1 MSVTESFLSRL
12 SQKIK
17 AFYLDQ
23 QGVYGVMTA
32 LLLLPLIILVA
43 FTVETTGILLDKTRL
58 SQATDQAA
66 LLLTAENNEFRAKKD
81 HSDLMRQ
88 NLTAQEK
95 ALPADKQFS
104 TRVTKRNQ
112 ELVQDTVKL
121 YLRSYGE
128 GANAPITITKD
139 FTAFCEPLSQSG
151 KGEDGVT
158 CTVQGDVR
166 RRNGFGVIDEWVK
179 SPDGRLPVNS
189 GASYAVKKNSG
200 VPMEVMLVADF
211 SGSMDQDLNNNNAPL
226 PAGVQSK
233 IEVLR
238 EVVDEVTQVLLD
250 NKNGANRV
258 GFTLFSAAA
267 RQLNDKRCQMPI
279 LSTKEKS
286 QEVITQDVYFNNY
299 YAKEK
304 NDFLKDASK
313 RYGVKEGYF
322 FDCKDEPKTFVD
334 PRAEKDAGT
343 RPIFDYTCKIKDTR
357 ENVIKIL
364 GTEMYGNN
372 LQVPSTR
379 IYPLTDLFRKYTDA
393 EKTINQID
401 SLDGTFKSYPLTFD
415 IPNSR
420 LEYICPKKEK
430 EKASL
435 TTQAWF
441 EGKNG
446 QKDLVKEFNAMNPKN
461 QTSASSGMIIATNA
475 ILAEDKAYRDKLD
488 KLGKNPKRVMVV
500 VSDGID
506 NFPYF
511 GSFAAFQNN
520 GMCEKIK
527 KKIDSLQNPKYE
539 KQDTRIGFIAISY
552 DPKKATAGSTTNDN
566 MQNYDAWKKCVDD
579 YYYVVK
585 NKQQLLDA
593 FNEIL
598 GLQEELGTSS
608 SQKIKRK

>member
-66 LLLTAENNEFRAKKD
+66 LLLTAENNGFRAKKD

-95 ALPADKQFS
+95 ALSADKQFS
-104 TRVTKRNQ
+104 TRVAKRNQ

-166 RRNGFGVIDEWVK
+166 RKNGFGIIDEWVK

-189 GASYAVKKNSG
+189 GASYAVKQSGG

-211 SGSMDQDLNNNNAPL
+211 SGSMNQDLNNNNAPL
-226 PAGVQSK
+226 PSGVQSK
-233 IEVLR
+233 IQVLR
-238 EVVDEVTQVLLD
+238 EVVDEVTQILLPQGTVD
-250 NKNGANRV
+250 GHNRV
-258 GFTLFSAAA
+258 GFVTFNTAV
-267 RQLNDKRCQMPI
+267 RQWNDKKNCALPIFPIAGKDTESIKYNIQLGNGFNETADELTKRVAKKHGKKVDYFSNCQLPGKGSGKPTDKNYTTLECEATDSREEAIKMAI
-279 LSTKEKS
+279 VEEDDITSTKL
-286 QEVITQDVYFNNY
+286 I
-299 YAKEK
+299 KEYMNIK
-304 NDFLKDASK
+304 
-313 RYGVKEGYF
+313 
-322 FDCKDEPKTFVD
+322 KTV
-334 PRAEKDAGT
+334 E
-343 RPIFDYTCKIKDTR
+343 
-357 ENVIKIL
+357 
-364 GTEMYGNN
+364 
-372 LQVPSTR
+372 
-379 IYPLTDLFRKYTDA
+379 
-393 EKTINQID
+393 QID
-401 SLDGTFKSYPLTFD
+401 HFDGSPQKYSITLDVPVGQIDET
-415 IPNSR
+415 
-420 LEYICPKKEK
+420 CPDNHGQPT
-430 EKASL
+430 S
-435 TTQAWF
+435 QAWF
-441 EGKNG
+441 SNGKE
-446 QKDLVKEFNAMNPKN
+446 QKDLVKTFSSIEPNH
-461 QTSASSGMIIATNA
+461 QTNASSGMITATNIMSA
-475 ILAEDKAYRDKLD
+475 KDTAYQAKLD
-488 KLGKNPKRVMVV
+488 KIGKNARRVMVV

-506 NFPYF
+506 NFPYW
-511 GSFAAFQNN
+511 GSFVEFQNN
-520 GMCEKIK
+520 GMCQKIK
-527 KKIDSLQNPKYE
+527 DKLNSLQNPKYNKE
-539 KQDTRIGFIAISY
+539 DTRIGFIAISY
-552 DPKKATAGSTTNDN
+552 DPRKGTANSTTNNN
-566 MQNYDAWKKCVDD
+566 MPNYNAWKKCVDD
-579 YYYVVK
+579 YYYVVR

-593 FNEIL
+593 FGEIL
-598 GLQEELGTSS
+598 GIQEELGTSS

>member
-104 TRVTKRNQ
+104 TRVAKRNQ

-139 FTAFCEPLSQSG
+139 FTAFCEPISKSG
-151 KGEDGVT
+151 KAEEGVT

-166 RRNGFGVIDEWVK
+166 RKNGFGIIDEWVK

-189 GASYAVKKNSG
+189 GASYAVKTSGG

-211 SGSMDQDLNNNNAPL
+211 SGSMNQDLNNGSGKPT
-226 PAGVQSK
+226 K
-233 IEVLR
+233 IEVLKQ
-238 EVVDEVTQVLLD
+238 VVNEVTSNILTQDSV
-250 NKNGANRV
+250 NRV
-258 GFTLFSAAA
+258 GFSLFTAGA
-267 RQLNDKRCQMPI
+267 RQWKDKHCQIPI
-279 LSTKEKS
+279 LPKTGEAEKKVS
-286 QEVITQDVYFNNY
+286 YEVRIYNYYNNSPRDEFIKAITQ
-299 YAKEK
+299 K
-304 NDFLKDASK
+304 
-313 RYGVKEGYF
+313 YGRSDGYF
-322 FDCKDEPKTFVD
+322 HDCEDYYQETED
-334 PRAEKDAGT
+334 PVTHTKKKELRGYKCKAE
-343 RPIFDYTCKIKDTR
+343 DTR
-357 ENVIKIL
+357 EEAIKIL
-364 GTEMYGNN
+364 ISEWNDNEARDMIKRDY
-372 LQVPSTR
+372 
-379 IYPLTDLFRKYTDA
+379 IDLVKSV
-393 EKTINQID
+393 NQID
-401 SLDGTFKSYPLTFD
+401 QFDGKIKKYGLVVD
-415 IPNSR
+415 INQGTTPT
-420 LEYICPKKEK
+420 YICAGKGGET
-430 EKASL
+430 SSI

-441 EGKNG
+441 EGESG
-446 QKDLVKEFNAMNPKN
+446 QKALMNEFNPMLPNN
-461 QTSASSGMIIATNA
+461 QTNSSSGMLMATNA
-475 ILAEDKAYRDKLD
+475 MVAPDPAYRAKLD
-488 KLGKNPKRVMVV
+488 KLGKNSRKIMVIL
-500 VSDGID
+500 SDGYD
-506 NFPYF
+506 NFPYH
-511 GSFAAFQNN
+511 GAFIDFEKN
-520 GMCEKIK
+520 GMCTKIK
-527 KKIDSLQNPKYE
+527 DRLNRLQSTKYE
-539 KQDTRIGFIAISY
+539 KEDTRLAFVAISY
-552 DPKKATAGSTTNDN
+552 DPAAYGKETA
-566 MQNYDAWKKCVDD
+566 DAWKRCVDD

-598 GLQEELGTSS
+598 GLQEELGTTS

>member
-104 TRVTKRNQ
+104 TRVAKRNQ

-128 GANAPITITKD
+128 GASAPITITKD

-166 RRNGFGVIDEWVK
+166 RRNGFGIIDEWVK

-189 GASYAVKKNSG
+189 GASYAVKQNGG

-211 SGSMDQDLNNNNAPL
+211 SGSMDQDLNNNNQPL
-226 PAGVQSK
+226 PPGVQSK

-279 LSTKEKS
+279 LSTKEKA
-286 QEVITQDVYFNNY
+286 QEIITHDVYFLNY
-299 YAKEK
+299 YAQEK
-304 NDFLKDASK
+304 DDFLKAMSK
-313 RYGVKEGYF
+313 KYGVKDGYF
-322 FDCKDEPKTFVD
+322 FDCKNEPKTILD
-334 PRAEKDAGT
+334 PTVEKNIGSK
-343 RPIFDYTCKIKDTR
+343 PVFNYTCKIKDTR
-357 ENVIKIL
+357 ENVIKIV
-364 GTEMYGNN
+364 GTEMYENN
-372 LQVPSTR
+372 QQVPHTR
-379 IYPLTDLFRKYTDA
+379 IYPLTSLFRQYTDA
-393 EKTINQID
+393 EKTVNQID
-401 SLDGTFKSYPLTFD
+401 SFDGKPKTYPLTFD
-415 IPNSR
+415 LQNNR
-420 LEYICPKKEK
+420 LEYICPKKKK
-430 EKASL
+430 ETSSM

-446 QKDLVKEFNAMNPKN
+446 QKDLVKEFSAVEPTG
-461 QTSASSGMIIATNA
+461 QTSASAGMIMATNT

-511 GSFAAFQNN
+511 GAFWAFQNN

-552 DPKKATAGSTTNDN
+552 DPKKASAGSTTNDN

-598 GLQEELGTSS
+598 GLQEELGTTS

>member
-95 ALPADKQFS
+95 ALSADKQFS
-104 TRVTKRNQ
+104 TRVAKRNQ

-166 RRNGFGVIDEWVK
+166 RKNGFGIIDEWVK

-189 GASYAVKKNSG
+189 GASYAVKQSGG

-211 SGSMDQDLNNNNAPL
+211 SGSMNQDLNNNNAPL
-226 PAGVQSK
+226 PSGVQSK
-233 IEVLR
+233 IQVLR
-238 EVVDEVTQVLLD
+238 EVVDEVTQILLPQGTVD
-250 NKNGANRV
+250 GHNRV
-258 GFTLFSAAA
+258 GFVTFNTAV
-267 RQLNDKRCQMPI
+267 RQWNDK
-279 LSTKEKS
+279 
-286 QEVITQDVYFNNY
+286 
-299 YAKEK
+299 K
-304 NDFLKDASK
+304 NCAL
-313 RYGVKEGYF
+313 
-322 FDCKDEPKTFVD
+322 
-334 PRAEKDAGT
+334 
-343 RPIFDYTCKIKDTR
+343 PIFPIAGKDTESIKYNIQLGNGFNETADELIKRVAKKHGKKVDYFSNCQLPGKGSGKPTDKNYTTLECEATDSR
-357 ENVIKIL
+357 EEAIKMAIV
-364 GTEMYGNN
+364 EEDDIN
-372 LQVPSTR
+372 S
-379 IYPLTDLFRKYTDA
+379 
-393 EKTINQID
+393 EKLIKEYINIKKTVEQID
-401 SLDGTFKSYPLTFD
+401 HFDGSPQKYSIILDVPVHKINET
-415 IPNSR
+415 
-420 LEYICPKKEK
+420 CPENHGQPT
-430 EKASL
+430 S
-435 TTQAWF
+435 QAWF
-441 EGKNG
+441 SNGKE
-446 QKDLVKEFNAMNPKN
+446 QKDLVKTFSSIEPNH
-461 QTSASSGMIIATNA
+461 QTNASSGMITATNIMSA
-475 ILAEDKAYRDKLD
+475 KDTAYQAKLD
-488 KLGKNPKRVMVV
+488 KIGKNARRVMVV

-506 NFPYF
+506 NFPYW
-511 GSFAAFQNN
+511 GSFVEFQNN
-520 GMCEKIK
+520 GMCQKIK
-527 KKIDSLQNPKYE
+527 DKLNSLQNPKYNKE
-539 KQDTRIGFIAISY
+539 DTRIGFIAISY
-552 DPKKATAGSTTNDN
+552 DPRKGTANATTNNN
-566 MQNYDAWKKCVDD
+566 MRNYNAWKKCVDD

-585 NKQQLLDA
+585 SKQQLLDA
-593 FNEIL
+593 FSEIL

>member
-32 LLLLPLIILVA
+32 LLLLPLIMLVA

-66 LLLTAENNEFRAKKD
+66 LLLTAENDEFRAKKD

-104 TRVTKRNQ
+104 TRVAKRNQ

-139 FTAFCEPLSQSG
+139 FTAFCEPISKSG
-151 KGEDGVT
+151 KAEEGVT

-166 RRNGFGVIDEWVK
+166 RKNGFGIIDEWVK

-211 SGSMDQDLNNNNAPL
+211 SGSMDQDLNNNNQPL
-226 PAGVQSK
+226 PPGVQSK

-279 LSTKEKS
+279 LSTKEKA
-286 QEVITQDVYFNNY
+286 QEIITQDVYFLNY
-299 YAKEK
+299 YAQEK
-304 NDFLKDASK
+304 DDFLKAMSK
-313 RYGVKEGYF
+313 KYGVKDGYF
-322 FDCKDEPKTFVD
+322 FDCKDEPKTILD
-334 PRAEKDAGT
+334 PTIEKNIGSK
-343 RPIFDYTCKIKDTR
+343 PVFNYTCKIKDTR
-357 ENVIKIL
+357 ENVIKIV

-372 LQVPSTR
+372 VQVPKTR
-379 IYPLTDLFRKYTDA
+379 TYPLTSLFRQYTDA
-393 EKTINQID
+393 EKTVNQID
-401 SLDGTFKSYPLTFD
+401 SFDGKPKAYPLIFD
-415 IPNSR
+415 LQNNR
-420 LEYICPKKEK
+420 LEYICPKKAK
-430 EKASL
+430 ETSSM

-446 QKDLVKEFNAMNPKN
+446 QKDLVKEFSEVEPTG
-461 QTSASSGMIIATNA
+461 QTSASAGMIMATNT

-511 GSFAAFQNN
+511 GAFWAFQNN

-552 DPKKATAGSTTNDN
+552 DPKKASAGSTTNDN
-566 MQNYDAWKKCVDD
+566 MQNYEAWKKCVDD

-593 FNEIL
+593 FSEIL

>member
-32 LLLLPLIILVA
+32 LLLLPLIMLVA

-104 TRVTKRNQ
+104 TRVAKRNQ

-151 KGEDGVT
+151 KAEGGVT
-158 CTVQGDVR
+158 CTVQGDVHR
-166 RRNGFGVIDEWVK
+166 KNGFGIIDEWVK

-189 GASYAVKKNSG
+189 GASYAVKQSGG

-211 SGSMDQDLNNNNAPL
+211 SGSMNQDLNNNNAPL
-226 PAGVQSK
+226 PSGVQSK
-233 IEVLR
+233 IQVLR
-238 EVVDEVTQVLLD
+238 EVVDEVTQILLPQGTVD
-250 NKNGANRV
+250 GHNRV
-258 GFTLFSAAA
+258 GFVTFNTAV
-267 RQLNDKRCQMPI
+267 RQWNDKKNCALPIFPIAGKDTESIKYNIQLGNGFNETADELTKRVAKKHGKKVDYFSNCQLPGKGSGKPTDKNYTTLECEATDSREEAIKMAI
-279 LSTKEKS
+279 VEEDDITSTKLL
-286 QEVITQDVYFNNY
+286 
-299 YAKEK
+299 KEYMNIK
-304 NDFLKDASK
+304 
-313 RYGVKEGYF
+313 
-322 FDCKDEPKTFVD
+322 KTV
-334 PRAEKDAGT
+334 E
-343 RPIFDYTCKIKDTR
+343 
-357 ENVIKIL
+357 
-364 GTEMYGNN
+364 
-372 LQVPSTR
+372 
-379 IYPLTDLFRKYTDA
+379 
-393 EKTINQID
+393 QID
-401 SLDGTFKSYPLTFD
+401 HFDGSPQKYSITLDVPVGQINET
-415 IPNSR
+415 
-420 LEYICPKKEK
+420 CPENHGQPT
-430 EKASL
+430 S
-435 TTQAWF
+435 QAWF
-441 EGKNG
+441 SNGKE
-446 QKDLVKEFNAMNPKN
+446 QKDLVKTFSSIEPNH
-461 QTSASSGMIIATNA
+461 QTNASSGMITATNIMSA
-475 ILAEDKAYRDKLD
+475 KDTAYQAKLD
-488 KLGKNPKRVMVV
+488 KIGKNARRVMVV

-506 NFPYF
+506 NFPYW
-511 GSFAAFQNN
+511 GSFVEFQNN
-520 GMCEKIK
+520 GMCQKIK
-527 KKIDSLQNPKYE
+527 DKLNSLQNPKYNKE
-539 KQDTRIGFIAISY
+539 DTRIGFIAISY
-552 DPKKATAGSTTNDN
+552 DPRKGTANATTNNN
-566 MQNYDAWKKCVDD
+566 MQNYNAWKKCVDD

-585 NKQQLLDA
+585 SKQQLLDA
-593 FNEIL
+593 FSEIL

>member
-104 TRVTKRNQ
+104 TRVSKRNQ

-166 RRNGFGVIDEWVK
+166 RKNGFGIIDEWVK

-189 GASYAVKKNSG
+189 GASYAVKQSGG

-211 SGSMDQDLNNNNAPL
+211 SGSMNQDLNNNNAPL
-226 PAGVQSK
+226 PSGVQSK
-233 IEVLR
+233 IQVLR
-238 EVVDEVTQVLLD
+238 EVVDEVTQILLPQGTVD
-250 NKNGANRV
+250 GHNRV
-258 GFTLFSAAA
+258 GFVTFNTAV
-267 RQLNDKRCQMPI
+267 RQWNDKKNCALPIFPIAGKDTESIKYNIQLGNGFNETADELTKRVAKKHGKKVDYFSNCQLPGKGSGKPTDKNYTTLECEATDSREEAIKMAI
-279 LSTKEKS
+279 VEEDDITSTKL
-286 QEVITQDVYFNNY
+286 I
-299 YAKEK
+299 KEYMNIK
-304 NDFLKDASK
+304 
-313 RYGVKEGYF
+313 
-322 FDCKDEPKTFVD
+322 KTV
-334 PRAEKDAGT
+334 E
-343 RPIFDYTCKIKDTR
+343 
-357 ENVIKIL
+357 
-364 GTEMYGNN
+364 
-372 LQVPSTR
+372 
-379 IYPLTDLFRKYTDA
+379 
-393 EKTINQID
+393 QID
-401 SLDGTFKSYPLTFD
+401 HFDGSPQKYSITLDVPVGQIDET
-415 IPNSR
+415 
-420 LEYICPKKEK
+420 CPDNHGQPT
-430 EKASL
+430 S
-435 TTQAWF
+435 QAWF
-441 EGKNG
+441 SNGKE
-446 QKDLVKEFNAMNPKN
+446 QKDLVKTFSSIEPNH
-461 QTSASSGMIIATNA
+461 QTNASSGMITATNIMSA
-475 ILAEDKAYRDKLD
+475 KDTAYQAKLD
-488 KLGKNPKRVMVV
+488 KIGKNARRVMVV

-506 NFPYF
+506 NFPYW
-511 GSFAAFQNN
+511 GSFVEFQNN
-520 GMCEKIK
+520 GMCQKIK
-527 KKIDSLQNPKYE
+527 DKLNSLQNPKYNKE
-539 KQDTRIGFIAISY
+539 DTRIGFIAISY
-552 DPKKATAGSTTNDN
+552 DPRKGTANSTTNNN
-566 MQNYDAWKKCVDD
+566 MPNYNAWKKCVDD

-585 NKQQLLDA
+585 SKQQLLDA
-593 FNEIL
+593 FSEIL

>member
-32 LLLLPLIILVA
+32 LLLLPLIMLVA

-81 HSDLMRQ
+81 HSDRMRQ

-104 TRVTKRNQ
+104 TRVAKRNQ

-139 FTAFCEPLSQSG
+139 FTAFCEPISKSG
-151 KGEDGVT
+151 KAEEGVT

-166 RRNGFGVIDEWVK
+166 RKNGFGIIDEWVK

-189 GASYAVKKNSG
+189 GASYAVKTSGG

-211 SGSMDQDLNNNNAPL
+211 SGSMNQDLNNGSGKPT
-226 PAGVQSK
+226 K
-233 IEVLR
+233 IEVLKQ
-238 EVVDEVTQVLLD
+238 VVNEVTSNILTQDSV
-250 NKNGANRV
+250 NRV
-258 GFTLFSAAA
+258 GFSLFTAGA
-267 RQLNDKRCQMPI
+267 RQWKDKHCQIPI
-279 LSTKEKS
+279 LPKTGEAEKKVS
-286 QEVITQDVYFNNY
+286 YEVRIYNYYNNSPRDEFIKAITQ
-299 YAKEK
+299 K
-304 NDFLKDASK
+304 
-313 RYGVKEGYF
+313 YGRSDGYF
-322 FDCKDEPKTFVD
+322 HDCEDYYQETED
-334 PRAEKDAGT
+334 PVTHTKKKELRGYKCKAE
-343 RPIFDYTCKIKDTR
+343 DTR
-357 ENVIKIL
+357 EEAIKIL
-364 GTEMYGNN
+364 ISEWNDNEARDMIKRDY
-372 LQVPSTR
+372 
-379 IYPLTDLFRKYTDA
+379 IDLVKSV
-393 EKTINQID
+393 NQID
-401 SLDGTFKSYPLTFD
+401 QFDGKIKKYGLVVD
-415 IPNSR
+415 INQGTTPT
-420 LEYICPKKEK
+420 YICAGKGGET
-430 EKASL
+430 SSI

-441 EGKNG
+441 EGESG
-446 QKDLVKEFNAMNPKN
+446 QKALMNEFNPMLPNN
-461 QTSASSGMIIATNA
+461 QTNSSSGMLMATNA
-475 ILAEDKAYRDKLD
+475 MVAPDPAYRAKLD
-488 KLGKNPKRVMVV
+488 KLGKNSRKIMVIL
-500 VSDGID
+500 SDGYD
-506 NFPYF
+506 NFPYH
-511 GSFAAFQNN
+511 GAFIDFEKN
-520 GMCEKIK
+520 GMCTKIK
-527 KKIDSLQNPKYE
+527 DRLNRLQSTKYE
-539 KQDTRIGFIAISY
+539 KEDTRLAFVAISY
-552 DPKKATAGSTTNDN
+552 DPAAYGKETA
-566 MQNYDAWKKCVDD
+566 DAWKRCVDD

-598 GLQEELGTSS
+598 GLQEELGTTS

>member
-104 TRVTKRNQ
+104 TRVAKRNQ

-128 GANAPITITKD
+128 GANSPITITKD
-139 FTAFCEPLSQSG
+139 FTAFCEPISQSG

-166 RRNGFGVIDEWVK
+166 RRNGFGVINEWVK

-189 GASYAVKKNSG
+189 GASYAVKQSGG

-211 SGSMDQDLNNNNAPL
+211 SGSMNQDLNNNNAPL
-226 PAGVQSK
+226 PSGVQSK
-233 IEVLR
+233 IQVLR
-238 EVVDEVTQVLLD
+238 EVVDEVTQILLPQGTVD
-250 NKNGANRV
+250 GHNRV
-258 GFTLFSAAA
+258 GFVTFNTAV
-267 RQLNDKRCQMPI
+267 RQWNDK
-279 LSTKEKS
+279 
-286 QEVITQDVYFNNY
+286 
-299 YAKEK
+299 K
-304 NDFLKDASK
+304 NCTL
-313 RYGVKEGYF
+313 
-322 FDCKDEPKTFVD
+322 
-334 PRAEKDAGT
+334 
-343 RPIFDYTCKIKDTR
+343 PIFPIAGKDTESIKYKIELGNPFNETVDELTKRVAKKHSKKEDYFSNCQLPGKGSGKPTDKNYTTLECEATDSR
-357 ENVIKIL
+357 EEAIKMAIVEEDDINSEKL
-364 GTEMYGNN
+364 LKE
-372 LQVPSTR
+372 
-379 IYPLTDLFRKYTDA
+379 YTNIK
-393 EKTINQID
+393 KTVEQID
-401 SLDGTFKSYPLTFD
+401 HFDGSPQKYSIILDVPVHKINET
-415 IPNSR
+415 
-420 LEYICPKKEK
+420 CPENNGQPT
-430 EKASL
+430 S
-435 TTQAWF
+435 QAWF
-441 EGKNG
+441 SNGKE
-446 QKDLVKEFNAMNPKN
+446 QKDLVKTFSSIEPNH
-461 QTSASSGMIIATNA
+461 QTNASSGMITATNIMSA
-475 ILAEDKAYRDKLD
+475 KDTAYQAKLD
-488 KLGKNPKRVMVV
+488 KIGKNARRVMVV

-506 NFPYF
+506 NFPYW
-511 GSFAAFQNN
+511 GSFVEFQNN
-520 GMCEKIK
+520 GMCQKIK
-527 KKIDSLQNPKYE
+527 DKLNSLQNPKYNKE
-539 KQDTRIGFIAISY
+539 DTRIGFIAISY
-552 DPKKATAGSTTNDN
+552 DPRKGTANSTTNNN
-566 MQNYDAWKKCVDD
+566 MPNYNAWKKCVDD

-585 NKQQLLDA
+585 SKQQLLDA
-593 FNEIL
+593 FSEIL

>member
-32 LLLLPLIILVA
+32 LLLLPLIMLVA

-104 TRVTKRNQ
+104 TRVAKRNQ

-139 FTAFCEPLSQSG
+139 FTAFCEPISKSG
-151 KGEDGVT
+151 KAEEGVT

-166 RRNGFGVIDEWVK
+166 RKNGFGIIDEWVK

-189 GASYAVKKNSG
+189 GASYAVKTSGG

-211 SGSMDQDLNNNNAPL
+211 SGSMNQDLNNGSGKPT
-226 PAGVQSK
+226 K
-233 IEVLR
+233 IEVLKQ
-238 EVVDEVTQVLLD
+238 VVNEVTSNILTQDSV
-250 NKNGANRV
+250 NRV
-258 GFTLFSAAA
+258 GFSLFTAGA
-267 RQLNDKRCQMPI
+267 RQWKDKHCQIPI
-279 LSTKEKS
+279 LPKTGEAEKKVS
-286 QEVITQDVYFNNY
+286 YEVRIYNYYNNSPRDEFIKAITQ
-299 YAKEK
+299 K
-304 NDFLKDASK
+304 
-313 RYGVKEGYF
+313 YGRSDGYF
-322 FDCKDEPKTFVD
+322 HDCEDYYQETED
-334 PRAEKDAGT
+334 PVTHTKKKELRGYKCKAE
-343 RPIFDYTCKIKDTR
+343 DTR
-357 ENVIKIL
+357 EEAIKIL
-364 GTEMYGNN
+364 ISEWNDNEARDMIKRDY
-372 LQVPSTR
+372 
-379 IYPLTDLFRKYTDA
+379 IDLVKSV
-393 EKTINQID
+393 NQID
-401 SLDGTFKSYPLTFD
+401 QFDGKIKKYGLVVD
-415 IPNSR
+415 INQGTTPT
-420 LEYICPKKEK
+420 YICAGKGGET
-430 EKASL
+430 SSI

-441 EGKNG
+441 EGESG
-446 QKDLVKEFNAMNPKN
+446 QKALMNEFNPMLPNN
-461 QTSASSGMIIATNA
+461 QTNSSSGMLMATNA
-475 ILAEDKAYRDKLD
+475 MVAPDPAYRAKLD
-488 KLGKNPKRVMVV
+488 KLGKNSRKIMVIL
-500 VSDGID
+500 SDGYD
-506 NFPYF
+506 NFPYH
-511 GSFAAFQNN
+511 GAFIDFEKN
-520 GMCEKIK
+520 GMCTKIK
-527 KKIDSLQNPKYE
+527 DRLNRLQSTKYE
-539 KQDTRIGFIAISY
+539 KEDTRLAFVAISY
-552 DPKKATAGSTTNDN
+552 DPAAYGKETA
-566 MQNYDAWKKCVDD
+566 DAWKRCVDD

-598 GLQEELGTSS
+598 GLQEELGTTS

>member
-104 TRVTKRNQ
+104 TRVAKRNQ

-139 FTAFCEPLSQSG
+139 FTAFCEPISKSG
-151 KGEDGVT
+151 KAEEGVT

-166 RRNGFGVIDEWVK
+166 RKNGFGIIDEWVK

-189 GASYAVKKNSG
+189 GASYAVKTSGG

-211 SGSMDQDLNNNNAPL
+211 SGSMNQDLNNGSGKPT
-226 PAGVQSK
+226 K
-233 IEVLR
+233 IEVLKQ
-238 EVVDEVTQVLLD
+238 VVNEVTSNILTQDSV
-250 NKNGANRV
+250 NRV
-258 GFTLFSAAA
+258 GFSLFTAGA
-267 RQLNDKRCQMPI
+267 RQWKDKHCQIPI
-279 LSTKEKS
+279 LPKTGEAEKKVS
-286 QEVITQDVYFNNY
+286 YEVRIYNYYNNSPRDEFIKAITQ
-299 YAKEK
+299 K
-304 NDFLKDASK
+304 
-313 RYGVKEGYF
+313 YGRSDGYF
-322 FDCKDEPKTFVD
+322 HDCEDYYQETED
-334 PRAEKDAGT
+334 PVTHTKKKELRGYKCKAE
-343 RPIFDYTCKIKDTR
+343 DTR
-357 ENVIKIL
+357 EEAIKIL
-364 GTEMYGNN
+364 ISEWNDNEARDMIKRDY
-372 LQVPSTR
+372 
-379 IYPLTDLFRKYTDA
+379 IDLVKSV
-393 EKTINQID
+393 NQID
-401 SLDGTFKSYPLTFD
+401 QFDGKIKKYGLVVD
-415 IPNSR
+415 INQGTTPT
-420 LEYICPKKEK
+420 YICAGKGGET
-430 EKASL
+430 SSI

-441 EGKNG
+441 EGESG
-446 QKDLVKEFNAMNPKN
+446 QKALMNEFNPMLPNN
-461 QTSASSGMIIATNA
+461 QTNSSSGMLMATNA
-475 ILAEDKAYRDKLD
+475 MVAPDPAYRAKLD
-488 KLGKNPKRVMVV
+488 KLGKNSRKIMVIL
-500 VSDGID
+500 SDGYD
-506 NFPYF
+506 NFPYH
-511 GSFAAFQNN
+511 GAFIDFEKN
-520 GMCEKIK
+520 GMCTKIK
-527 KKIDSLQNPKYE
+527 DRLNRLQSTKYE
-539 KQDTRIGFIAISY
+539 KEDTRLAFVAISY
-552 DPKKATAGSTTNDN
+552 DPAAYGKETA
-566 MQNYDAWKKCVDD
+566 DAWKRCVDD

>member
-12 SQKIK
+12 SQKLK

-104 TRVTKRNQ
+104 TRAAKRNQ
-112 ELVQDTVKL
+112 ELVQKTVKL
-121 YLRSYGE
+121 YLRSYDE
-128 GANAPITITKD
+128 DASAPITITKD
-139 FTAFCEPLSQSG
+139 FTAFCEPISKSG
-151 KGEDGVT
+151 KAEGGVT

-166 RRNGFGVIDEWVK
+166 RKNGFGIIDEWVK

-189 GASYAVKKNSG
+189 GASYAVKTSGG
-200 VPMEVMLVADF
+200 VPMEVMLVSDF
-211 SGSMDQDLNNNNAPL
+211 SGSMDQDLNNNNEP
-226 PAGVQSK
+226 PPGVQSK
-233 IEVLR
+233 IQVLR

-258 GFTLFSAAA
+258 GFTIFSAAA

-279 LSTKEKS
+279 LSTKEKA
-286 QEVITQDVYFNNY
+286 QEIITHDIYFTNY
-299 YAKEK
+299 YAQEK
-304 NDFLKDASK
+304 DDFLKAMSK
-313 RYGVKEGYF
+313 KYGVKDGYF
-322 FDCKDEPKTFVD
+322 FDCKDEPKTVLD
-334 PRAEKDAGT
+334 PTVEKNIGSK
-343 RPIFDYTCKIKDTR
+343 PVFNYTCKIKDTR
-357 ENVIKIL
+357 ENVIKIV
-364 GTEMYGNN
+364 GTEVYPNNTQIGNK
-372 LQVPSTR
+372 
-379 IYPLTDLFRKYTDA
+379 YPLNELLKEYTDID
-393 EKTINQID
+393 KTVNQID
-401 SLDGTFKSYPLTFD
+401 SFDGKPKAYPLIFD
-415 IPNSR
+415 LQSNR
-420 LEYICPKKEK
+420 LETICPKKEK
-430 EKASL
+430 ETSSM

-441 EGKNG
+441 EEKNG
-446 QKDLVKEFNAMNPKN
+446 QKNLVKEFSEVDPVGQTNA
-461 QTSASSGMIIATNA
+461 SAGMIMATNT

-488 KLGKNPKRVMVV
+488 KLGKNPRRVMIV

-506 NFPYF
+506 NYPFF
-511 GSFAAFQNN
+511 NAFIRFQDK

-527 KKIDSLQNPKYE
+527 KKIDALQNPKYE
-539 KQDTRIGFIAISY
+539 KQNTRIGFIAISY
-552 DPKKATAGSTTNDN
+552 DPKKASAGSTTNNNMDN
-566 MQNYDAWKKCVDD
+566 YNAWKKCVDD

-585 NKQQLLDA
+585 NKKELLDA
-593 FNEIL
+593 FSEIL

>member
-104 TRVTKRNQ
+104 TRVAKRNQ

-139 FTAFCEPLSQSG
+139 FTAFCEPISKSG
-151 KGEDGVT
+151 KAEEGVT

-166 RRNGFGVIDEWVK
+166 RKNSFGIIDEWVK

-189 GASYAVKKNSG
+189 GASYAVKQSGG

-211 SGSMDQDLNNNNAPL
+211 SGSMNQDLNNNNAPL
-226 PAGVQSK
+226 PSGVQSK
-233 IEVLR
+233 IQVLR
-238 EVVDEVTQVLLD
+238 EVVDEVTQILLPQGTVD
-250 NKNGANRV
+250 GHNRV
-258 GFTLFSAAA
+258 GFVTFNTAV
-267 RQLNDKRCQMPI
+267 RQWNDKKNCALPIFPIAGKDTESIKYNIQLGNGFNETADELTKRVAKKHGKKVDYFSNCQLPGKGSGKPTDKNYTTLECEATDSREEAIKMAI
-279 LSTKEKS
+279 VEEDDITSTKL
-286 QEVITQDVYFNNY
+286 I
-299 YAKEK
+299 KEYMNIK
-304 NDFLKDASK
+304 
-313 RYGVKEGYF
+313 
-322 FDCKDEPKTFVD
+322 KTV
-334 PRAEKDAGT
+334 E
-343 RPIFDYTCKIKDTR
+343 
-357 ENVIKIL
+357 
-364 GTEMYGNN
+364 
-372 LQVPSTR
+372 
-379 IYPLTDLFRKYTDA
+379 
-393 EKTINQID
+393 QID
-401 SLDGTFKSYPLTFD
+401 HFDGSPQKYSITLDVPVGQIDET
-415 IPNSR
+415 
-420 LEYICPKKEK
+420 CPDNHGQPT
-430 EKASL
+430 S
-435 TTQAWF
+435 QAWF
-441 EGKNG
+441 SNGKE
-446 QKDLVKEFNAMNPKN
+446 QKDLVKTFSSIEPNH
-461 QTSASSGMIIATNA
+461 QTNASSGMITATNIMSA
-475 ILAEDKAYRDKLD
+475 KDTAYQAKLD
-488 KLGKNPKRVMVV
+488 KIGKNARRVMVV

-506 NFPYF
+506 NFPYW
-511 GSFAAFQNN
+511 GSFVEFQNN
-520 GMCEKIK
+520 GMCQKIK
-527 KKIDSLQNPKYE
+527 DKLNSLQNPKYNKE
-539 KQDTRIGFIAISY
+539 DTRIGFIAISY
-552 DPKKATAGSTTNDN
+552 DPRKGTANSTTNNN
-566 MQNYDAWKKCVDD
+566 MPNYNAWKKCVDD

-585 NKQQLLDA
+585 SKQQLLDA
-593 FNEIL
+593 FSEIL

>member
-32 LLLLPLIILVA
+32 LLLLPLIMLVA

-104 TRVTKRNQ
+104 TRVAKRNQ

-128 GANAPITITKD
+128 GASAPITITKD

-151 KGEDGVT
+151 KAEEGVT

-166 RRNGFGVIDEWVK
+166 RKNGFGIIDEWVK

-211 SGSMDQDLNNNNAPL
+211 SGSMDQDLNNNNQPL
-226 PAGVQSK
+226 PPGVQSK

-279 LSTKEKS
+279 LSTKEKA
-286 QEVITQDVYFNNY
+286 QEIITQDVYFLNY
-299 YAKEK
+299 YAQEK
-304 NDFLKDASK
+304 DDFLKAMSK
-313 RYGVKEGYF
+313 KYGVKDGYF
-322 FDCKDEPKTFVD
+322 FDCKDEPKTILD
-334 PRAEKDAGT
+334 PTIEKNIGSK
-343 RPIFDYTCKIKDTR
+343 PVFNYTCKIKDTR
-357 ENVIKIL
+357 ENVIKIV

-372 LQVPSTR
+372 VQVPKTR
-379 IYPLTDLFRKYTDA
+379 TYPLTSLFRQYTDA
-393 EKTINQID
+393 EKTVNQID
-401 SLDGTFKSYPLTFD
+401 SFDGKPKAYPLIFD
-415 IPNSR
+415 LQNNR
-420 LEYICPKKEK
+420 LEYICPKKAK
-430 EKASL
+430 ETSSM

-446 QKDLVKEFNAMNPKN
+446 QKDLVKEFSEVEPTG
-461 QTSASSGMIIATNA
+461 QTSASAGMIMATNT

-511 GSFAAFQNN
+511 GAFWAFQNN

-552 DPKKATAGSTTNDN
+552 DPKKASAGSTTNDN
-566 MQNYDAWKKCVDD
+566 MQNYEAWKKCVDD

-593 FNEIL
+593 FSEIL

>member
-1 MSVTESFLSRL
+1 MSVTENFLSRL

-104 TRVTKRNQ
+104 TRVAKRNQ

-128 GANAPITITKD
+128 GANSPITITKD
-139 FTAFCEPLSQSG
+139 FTAFCEPISQSG

-166 RRNGFGVIDEWVK
+166 RRNGFGVINEWVK

-189 GASYAVKKNSG
+189 GASYAVKTSGG

-211 SGSMDQDLNNNNAPL
+211 SGSMNQDLNNNNAPL
-226 PAGVQSK
+226 PSGVQSK
-233 IEVLR
+233 IQVLR
-238 EVVDEVTQVLLD
+238 EVVDEVTQILLPQGTVD
-250 NKNGANRV
+250 GHNRV
-258 GFTLFSAAA
+258 GFVTFNTAV
-267 RQLNDKRCQMPI
+267 RQWNDKKNCALPIFPIAGKDTESIKYNIQLGNGFNETADELTKRVAKKHGKKVDYFSNCQLPGKGSGKPTDKNYTTLECEATDSREEAIKMAI
-279 LSTKEKS
+279 VEEDDITSTKL
-286 QEVITQDVYFNNY
+286 I
-299 YAKEK
+299 KEYMNIK
-304 NDFLKDASK
+304 
-313 RYGVKEGYF
+313 
-322 FDCKDEPKTFVD
+322 KTV
-334 PRAEKDAGT
+334 E
-343 RPIFDYTCKIKDTR
+343 
-357 ENVIKIL
+357 
-364 GTEMYGNN
+364 
-372 LQVPSTR
+372 
-379 IYPLTDLFRKYTDA
+379 
-393 EKTINQID
+393 QID
-401 SLDGTFKSYPLTFD
+401 HFDGSPQKYSITLDVPVGQIDET
-415 IPNSR
+415 
-420 LEYICPKKEK
+420 CPDNHGQPT
-430 EKASL
+430 S
-435 TTQAWF
+435 QAWF
-441 EGKNG
+441 SNGKE
-446 QKDLVKEFNAMNPKN
+446 QKDLVKTFSSIEPNH
-461 QTSASSGMIIATNA
+461 QTNASSGMITATNIMSA
-475 ILAEDKAYRDKLD
+475 KDTAYQAKLD
-488 KLGKNPKRVMVV
+488 KIGKNARRVMVV

-506 NFPYF
+506 NFPYW
-511 GSFAAFQNN
+511 GSFVEFQNN
-520 GMCEKIK
+520 GMCQKIK
-527 KKIDSLQNPKYE
+527 DKLNSLQNPKYNKE
-539 KQDTRIGFIAISY
+539 DTRIGFIAISY
-552 DPKKATAGSTTNDN
+552 DPRKGTANSTTNNN
-566 MQNYDAWKKCVDD
+566 MPNYNAWKKCVDD

-585 NKQQLLDA
+585 SKQQLLDA
-593 FNEIL
+593 FSEIL

>member
-104 TRVTKRNQ
+104 TRVAKRNQ

-139 FTAFCEPLSQSG
+139 FTAFCEPISKSG
-151 KGEDGVT
+151 KAEGGVT

-166 RRNGFGVIDEWVK
+166 RKNSFGIIDEWVK

-189 GASYAVKKNSG
+189 GPSYAVKTSGG
-200 VPMEVMLVADF
+200 VPMEVMLVSDF
-211 SGSMDQDLNNNNAPL
+211 SGSMDQDLNNNNEP
-226 PAGVQSK
+226 PPGVQSK
-233 IEVLR
+233 IQVLR

-258 GFTLFSAAA
+258 GFTIFSAAA

-279 LSTKEKS
+279 LSTKEKA
-286 QEVITQDVYFNNY
+286 QEIITHDIYFTNY
-299 YAKEK
+299 YAQEK
-304 NDFLKDASK
+304 DDFLKAMSK
-313 RYGVKEGYF
+313 KYGVKDGYF
-322 FDCKDEPKTFVD
+322 FDCKDEPKTVLD
-334 PRAEKDAGT
+334 PTVEKNIGSK
-343 RPIFDYTCKIKDTR
+343 PVFNYTCKIKDTR
-357 ENVIKIL
+357 ENVIKIV
-364 GTEMYGNN
+364 GTEVYPNNTQIGNK
-372 LQVPSTR
+372 
-379 IYPLTDLFRKYTDA
+379 YPLNELLKEYTDID
-393 EKTINQID
+393 KTVNQID
-401 SLDGTFKSYPLTFD
+401 SFDGKPKAYPLIFD
-415 IPNSR
+415 LQSNR
-420 LEYICPKKEK
+420 LETICPKKEK
-430 EKASL
+430 ETSSM

-441 EGKNG
+441 EEKNG
-446 QKDLVKEFNAMNPKN
+446 QKNLVKEFSEVDPVGQTNA
-461 QTSASSGMIIATNA
+461 SAGMIMATNT
-475 ILAEDKAYRDKLD
+475 ILAEDKTYRDKLD
-488 KLGKNPKRVMVV
+488 KLGKNPRRVMIV

-506 NFPYF
+506 NYPFF
-511 GSFAAFQNN
+511 NAFIRFQDK

-527 KKIDSLQNPKYE
+527 KKIDALQNPKYE
-539 KQDTRIGFIAISY
+539 KQNTRIGFIAISY
-552 DPKKATAGSTTNDN
+552 DPKKASAGSTTNNNMDN
-566 MQNYDAWKKCVDD
+566 YNAWKKCVDD

-585 NKQQLLDA
+585 NKKELLDA
-593 FNEIL
+593 FSEIL

>member
-104 TRVTKRNQ
+104 TRAAKRNQ
-112 ELVQDTVKL
+112 ELVQKTVKL
-121 YLRSYGE
+121 YLRSYDE
-128 GANAPITITKD
+128 DASAPITITKD
-139 FTAFCEPLSQSG
+139 FTAFCEPISKSG
-151 KGEDGVT
+151 KAEGGVT

-166 RRNGFGVIDEWVK
+166 RKNGFGIIDEWVK

-189 GASYAVKKNSG
+189 GASYAVKTSGG
-200 VPMEVMLVADF
+200 VPMEVMLVSDF
-211 SGSMDQDLNNNNAPL
+211 SGSMDQDLNNNNEP
-226 PAGVQSK
+226 PPGVQSK
-233 IEVLR
+233 IQVLR

-258 GFTLFSAAA
+258 GFTIFSAAA

-279 LSTKEKS
+279 LSTKEKA
-286 QEVITQDVYFNNY
+286 QEIITHDIYFTNY
-299 YAKEK
+299 YAQEK
-304 NDFLKDASK
+304 DDFLKAMSK
-313 RYGVKEGYF
+313 KYGVKDGYF
-322 FDCKDEPKTFVD
+322 FDCKDEPKTVLD
-334 PRAEKDAGT
+334 PTVEKNIGSK
-343 RPIFDYTCKIKDTR
+343 PVFNYTCKIKDTR
-357 ENVIKIL
+357 ENVIKIV
-364 GTEMYGNN
+364 GTEVYPNNTQIGNK
-372 LQVPSTR
+372 
-379 IYPLTDLFRKYTDA
+379 YPLNELLKEYTDID
-393 EKTINQID
+393 KTVNQID
-401 SLDGTFKSYPLTFD
+401 SFDGKPKAYPLIFD
-415 IPNSR
+415 LQSNR
-420 LEYICPKKEK
+420 LETICPKKEK
-430 EKASL
+430 ETSSM

-441 EGKNG
+441 EEKNG
-446 QKDLVKEFNAMNPKN
+446 QKNLVKEFSEVDPVGQTNA
-461 QTSASSGMIIATNA
+461 SAGMIMATNT

-488 KLGKNPKRVMVV
+488 KLGKNPRRVMIV

-506 NFPYF
+506 NYPFF
-511 GSFAAFQNN
+511 NAFIRFQDK

-527 KKIDSLQNPKYE
+527 KKIDALQNPKYE
-539 KQDTRIGFIAISY
+539 KQNTRIGFIAISY
-552 DPKKATAGSTTNDN
+552 DPKKASAGSTTNNNMDN
-566 MQNYDAWKKCVDD
+566 YNAWKKCVDD

-585 NKQQLLDA
+585 NKKELLDA
-593 FNEIL
+593 FSEIL

>member
-32 LLLLPLIILVA
+32 LLLLPLIMLVA

-104 TRVTKRNQ
+104 TRVAKRNQ

-139 FTAFCEPLSQSG
+139 FTAFCEPISQSG

-166 RRNGFGVIDEWVK
+166 RRNGFGVINEWVK

-189 GASYAVKKNSG
+189 GASYAVKTSGG
-200 VPMEVMLVADF
+200 VPMEVMLVSDF
-211 SGSMDQDLNNNNAPL
+211 SGSMNQDLNNGSGKPT
-226 PAGVQSK
+226 K
-233 IEVLR
+233 IEVLKQ
-238 EVVDEVTQVLLD
+238 VVNEVTSNILTKDSV
-250 NKNGANRV
+250 NRV
-258 GFTLFSAAA
+258 GFSLFNFGA
-267 RQLNDKRCQMPI
+267 RQWNDKHCQIPI
-279 LSTKEKS
+279 LPKTGEAEKKVS
-286 QEVITQDVYFNNY
+286 YEVRLPNYDKLPRDEFIKAITQ
-299 YAKEK
+299 K
-304 NDFLKDASK
+304 
-313 RYGVKEGYF
+313 YGRSDGYF
-322 FDCKDEPKTFVD
+322 HDCEDYENPVTKVKGYKCK
-334 PRAEKDAGT
+334 AE
-343 RPIFDYTCKIKDTR
+343 DTR
-357 ENVIKIL
+357 EEAIKTLIS
-364 GTEMYGNN
+364 EWNDDEARDMIKNDY
-372 LQVPSTR
+372 
-379 IYPLTDLFRKYTDA
+379 IDLVKSV
-393 EKTINQID
+393 NQID
-401 SLDGTFKSYPLTFD
+401 QFDGKIKKYGLVLDINLGTTPTYMCAGKGGETSS
-415 IPNSR
+415 I
-420 LEYICPKKEK
+420 
-430 EKASL
+430 

-441 EGKNG
+441 EGESG
-446 QKDLVKEFNAMNPKN
+446 QQALMKEFNAMLPNN
-461 QTSASSGMIIATNA
+461 QTNSTSGMLMATNA
-475 ILAEDKAYRDKLD
+475 MVAPDPAYRAKLD
-488 KLGKNPKRVMVV
+488 KLGKNSKKIMVIL
-500 VSDGID
+500 SDGYD
-506 NFPYF
+506 NFPYH
-511 GSFAAFQNN
+511 GAFIDFEKK
-520 GMCEKIK
+520 GMCTKIK
-527 KKIDSLQNPKYE
+527 DKLNRLQSTKYE
-539 KQDTRIGFIAISY
+539 KEDTRLAFVAISY
-552 DPKKATAGSTTNDN
+552 DPAAYGKETA
-566 MQNYDAWKKCVDD
+566 DAWKRCVDD

-598 GLQEELGTSS
+598 GLQEELGTTS

>member
-104 TRVTKRNQ
+104 ARAAKRNQ

-166 RRNGFGVIDEWVK
+166 RKNGFNVINEWVK

-189 GASYAVKKNSG
+189 GASYAVKQSGG

-211 SGSMDQDLNNNNAPL
+211 SGSMNQDLNNNNAPL
-226 PAGVQSK
+226 PSGVQSK
-233 IEVLR
+233 IQVLR
-238 EVVDEVTQVLLD
+238 EVVDEVTQILLPQGTVD
-250 NKNGANRV
+250 GHNRV
-258 GFTLFSAAA
+258 GFVTFNTAV
-267 RQLNDKRCQMPI
+267 RQWNDK
-279 LSTKEKS
+279 
-286 QEVITQDVYFNNY
+286 
-299 YAKEK
+299 K
-304 NDFLKDASK
+304 NCAL
-313 RYGVKEGYF
+313 
-322 FDCKDEPKTFVD
+322 
-334 PRAEKDAGT
+334 
-343 RPIFDYTCKIKDTR
+343 PIFPIAGKDTESIKYNIQLGNGFNETADELIKRVAKKHGKKVDYFSNCQLPGKGSGKPTDKNYTTLECEATDSR
-357 ENVIKIL
+357 EEAIKMAIV
-364 GTEMYGNN
+364 EEDDIN
-372 LQVPSTR
+372 S
-379 IYPLTDLFRKYTDA
+379 
-393 EKTINQID
+393 EKLIKEYINIKKTVEQID
-401 SLDGTFKSYPLTFD
+401 HFDGSSQKYSIILDVPVHKINET
-415 IPNSR
+415 
-420 LEYICPKKEK
+420 CPENNGQPT
-430 EKASL
+430 S
-435 TTQAWF
+435 QAWF
-441 EGKNG
+441 SNGKE
-446 QKDLVKEFNAMNPKN
+446 QKDLVKTFSSIEPNH
-461 QTSASSGMIIATNA
+461 QTNASSGMITATNIMSA
-475 ILAEDKAYRDKLD
+475 KDTAYQAKLD
-488 KLGKNPKRVMVV
+488 KIGKNARRVMVV

-506 NFPYF
+506 NFPYW
-511 GSFAAFQNN
+511 GSFVEFQNN
-520 GMCEKIK
+520 GMCQKIK
-527 KKIDSLQNPKYE
+527 DKLNSLQNPKYNKE
-539 KQDTRIGFIAISY
+539 DTRIGFIAISY
-552 DPKKATAGSTTNDN
+552 DPRKGTANATTNNN
-566 MQNYDAWKKCVDD
+566 MRNYNAWKKCVDD

-585 NKQQLLDA
+585 SKQQLLDA
-593 FNEIL
+593 FSEIL

>member
-32 LLLLPLIILVA
+32 LLLLPLIMLVA

-66 LLLTAENNEFRAKKD
+66 LLLTAENDEFRAKKD

-104 TRVTKRNQ
+104 TRVAKRNQ

-139 FTAFCEPLSQSG
+139 FTAFCEPISKSG
-151 KGEDGVT
+151 KAEEGVT

-166 RRNGFGVIDEWVK
+166 RKNGFGIIDEWVK

-189 GASYAVKKNSG
+189 GASYAVKQNGG

-211 SGSMDQDLNNNNAPL
+211 SGSMEQDLNNNNQPL
-226 PAGVQSK
+226 PPGVQSK

-250 NKNGANRV
+250 TGNGASRV
-258 GFTLFSAAA
+258 GFTIFSAAS
-267 RQLNDKRCQMPI
+267 RQLNDKRCQMPF
-279 LSTKEKS
+279 LSTKEKA
-286 QEVITQDVYFNNY
+286 QEIITHDVYFLNY
-299 YAKEK
+299 YAQEK
-304 NDFLKDASK
+304 DDFLKAMSK
-313 RYGVKEGYF
+313 KYGVKDGYF
-322 FDCKDEPKTFVD
+322 FDCKNEPKTILD
-334 PRAEKDAGT
+334 PTAEKNIGSK
-343 RPIFDYTCKIKDTR
+343 PVFNYTCKMKDTR
-357 ENVIKIL
+357 ENVIKIV

-372 LQVPSTR
+372 TQVSGTR
-379 IYPLTDLFRKYTDA
+379 TYPLTSLFRQYTDA
-393 EKTINQID
+393 EKTVNQID
-401 SLDGTFKSYPLTFD
+401 SFDGKPKAYPLTFD
-415 IPNSR
+415 LQNNR

-430 EKASL
+430 ETSSV

-441 EGKNG
+441 EGKKG
-446 QKDLVKEFNAMNPKN
+446 QKDLVKEFSAVDPTG
-461 QTSASSGMIIATNA
+461 QTSASAGMIMATNA
-475 ILAEDKAYRDKLD
+475 ILAEDKTYRDKLN

-511 GSFAAFQNN
+511 GAFWAFQNN

-552 DPKKATAGSTTNDN
+552 DPKKASAGSTTNDN

-593 FNEIL
+593 FSEIL

>member
-95 ALPADKQFS
+95 ALSADKQFS
-104 TRVTKRNQ
+104 TRVAKRNQ

-139 FTAFCEPLSQSG
+139 FTAFCEPISKSG
-151 KGEDGVT
+151 KAEEGVT

-166 RRNGFGVIDEWVK
+166 RKNGFGIIDEWVK

-189 GASYAVKKNSG
+189 GASYAVKTSGG

-211 SGSMDQDLNNNNAPL
+211 SGSMNQDLNNGSGKPT
-226 PAGVQSK
+226 K
-233 IEVLR
+233 IEVLKQ
-238 EVVDEVTQVLLD
+238 VVNEVTSNILTQDSV
-250 NKNGANRV
+250 NRV
-258 GFTLFSAAA
+258 GFSLFTAGA
-267 RQLNDKRCQMPI
+267 RQWKDKHCQIPI
-279 LSTKEKS
+279 LPKTGEAEKKVS
-286 QEVITQDVYFNNY
+286 YEVRIYNYYNNSPRDEFIKAITQ
-299 YAKEK
+299 K
-304 NDFLKDASK
+304 
-313 RYGVKEGYF
+313 YGRSDGYF
-322 FDCKDEPKTFVD
+322 HDCEDYYQETED
-334 PRAEKDAGT
+334 PVTHTKKKELRGYKCKAE
-343 RPIFDYTCKIKDTR
+343 DTR
-357 ENVIKIL
+357 EEAIKIL
-364 GTEMYGNN
+364 ISEWNDNEARDMIKRDY
-372 LQVPSTR
+372 
-379 IYPLTDLFRKYTDA
+379 IDLVKSV
-393 EKTINQID
+393 NQID
-401 SLDGTFKSYPLTFD
+401 QFDGKIKKYGLVVD
-415 IPNSR
+415 INQGTTPT
-420 LEYICPKKEK
+420 YICAGKGGET
-430 EKASL
+430 SSI

-441 EGKNG
+441 EGESG
-446 QKDLVKEFNAMNPKN
+446 QKALMNEFNPMLPNN
-461 QTSASSGMIIATNA
+461 QTNSSSGMLMATNA
-475 ILAEDKAYRDKLD
+475 MVAPDPAYRAKLD
-488 KLGKNPKRVMVV
+488 KLGKNSRKIMVIL
-500 VSDGID
+500 SDGYD
-506 NFPYF
+506 NFPYH
-511 GSFAAFQNN
+511 GAFIDFEKN
-520 GMCEKIK
+520 GMCTKIK
-527 KKIDSLQNPKYE
+527 DRLNRLQSTKYE
-539 KQDTRIGFIAISY
+539 KEDTRLAFVAISY
-552 DPKKATAGSTTNDN
+552 DPAAYGKETA
-566 MQNYDAWKKCVDD
+566 DAWKRCVDD

-598 GLQEELGTSS
+598 GLQEELGTTS

>member
-1 MSVTESFLSRL
+1 MSVIESFLSRL

-32 LLLLPLIILVA
+32 LLLLPLIMLVA

-104 TRVTKRNQ
+104 TRVAKRNQ
-112 ELVQDTVKL
+112 ELVQKTVKL
-121 YLRSYGE
+121 YLRSYDE
-128 GANAPITITKD
+128 DASAPITITKD
-139 FTAFCEPLSQSG
+139 FTAFCEPISKSG
-151 KGEDGVT
+151 KAEGGVT

-166 RRNGFGVIDEWVK
+166 RKNGFGIIDEWVK

-189 GASYAVKKNSG
+189 GASYAVKTSGG
-200 VPMEVMLVADF
+200 VPMEVMLVSDF
-211 SGSMDQDLNNNNAPL
+211 SGSMDQDLNNNNQPL
-226 PAGVQSK
+226 PPGVQSK

-279 LSTKEKS
+279 LSTKEKA
-286 QEVITQDVYFNNY
+286 QEIITHDIYFTNY
-299 YAKEK
+299 YAQEK
-304 NDFLKDASK
+304 DDFLKAMSK
-313 RYGVKEGYF
+313 KYGVKDGYF
-322 FDCKDEPKTFVD
+322 FDCKDEPKTVLD
-334 PRAEKDAGT
+334 PTVEKSIGSK
-343 RPIFDYTCKIKDTR
+343 PVFNYTCKIKDTR
-357 ENVIKIL
+357 ENVIKIV
-364 GTEMYGNN
+364 GTEVYPNNTQIGNK
-372 LQVPSTR
+372 
-379 IYPLTDLFRKYTDA
+379 YPLNELLKEYTDID
-393 EKTINQID
+393 KTVNQID
-401 SLDGTFKSYPLTFD
+401 SFDGKPKAYPLIFD
-415 IPNSR
+415 LPSNR
-420 LEYICPKKEK
+420 LETICPKKEK
-430 EKASL
+430 ETSSV

-441 EGKNG
+441 EEKNG
-446 QKDLVKEFNAMNPKN
+446 QKNFVKEFSEVDPVGQTNA
-461 QTSASSGMIIATNA
+461 SAGMIMATNT
-475 ILAEDKAYRDKLD
+475 ILAEDKTYRDKLD
-488 KLGKNPKRVMVV
+488 KLGKNPRRVMVV

-506 NFPYF
+506 NYPFF
-511 GSFAAFQNN
+511 NAFIRFQDK

-527 KKIDSLQNPKYE
+527 KKIDALQNPKYE
-539 KQDTRIGFIAISY
+539 KQNTRIGFIAISY
-552 DPKKATAGSTTNDN
+552 DPRKGSANSTTNDN
-566 MQNYDAWKKCVDD
+566 MQNYNAWKKCVDD

-585 NKQQLLDA
+585 NKKELLDA
-593 FNEIL
+593 FGEIL
-598 GLQEELGTSS
+598 GIQEELGTSS

>member
-32 LLLLPLIILVA
+32 LLLLPLIMLVA

-104 TRVTKRNQ
+104 TRVAKRNQ

-139 FTAFCEPLSQSG
+139 FTAFCEPISKSG
-151 KGEDGVT
+151 KAEEGVT

-166 RRNGFGVIDEWVK
+166 RKNGFGIIDEWVK

-189 GASYAVKKNSG
+189 GASYAVKTSGG

-211 SGSMDQDLNNNNAPL
+211 SGSMNQDLNNGSGKPT
-226 PAGVQSK
+226 K
-233 IEVLR
+233 IEVLKQ
-238 EVVDEVTQVLLD
+238 VVNEVTSNILTQDSV
-250 NKNGANRV
+250 NRV
-258 GFTLFSAAA
+258 GFSLFTAGA
-267 RQLNDKRCQMPI
+267 RQWKDKHCQIPI
-279 LSTKEKS
+279 LPKTGEAEKKVS
-286 QEVITQDVYFNNY
+286 YEVRIYNYYNNSPRDEFIKAITQ
-299 YAKEK
+299 K
-304 NDFLKDASK
+304 
-313 RYGVKEGYF
+313 YGRSDGYF
-322 FDCKDEPKTFVD
+322 HDCEDYYQETED
-334 PRAEKDAGT
+334 PVTHTKKKELRGYKCKAE
-343 RPIFDYTCKIKDTR
+343 DTR
-357 ENVIKIL
+357 EEAIKIL
-364 GTEMYGNN
+364 ISEWNDNEARDMIKRDY
-372 LQVPSTR
+372 
-379 IYPLTDLFRKYTDA
+379 IDLVKSV
-393 EKTINQID
+393 NQID
-401 SLDGTFKSYPLTFD
+401 QFDGKIKKYGLVVD
-415 IPNSR
+415 INQGTTPT
-420 LEYICPKKEK
+420 YICAGKGGET
-430 EKASL
+430 SSI

-441 EGKNG
+441 EGESG
-446 QKDLVKEFNAMNPKN
+446 QKALMNEFNPMLPNN
-461 QTSASSGMIIATNA
+461 QTNSSSGMLMATNA
-475 ILAEDKAYRDKLD
+475 MVAPDPAYRAKLD
-488 KLGKNPKRVMVV
+488 KLGKNSRKIMVIL
-500 VSDGID
+500 SDGYD
-506 NFPYF
+506 NFPYH
-511 GSFAAFQNN
+511 GAFIDFEKN
-520 GMCEKIK
+520 GMCTKIK
-527 KKIDSLQNPKYE
+527 DRLNRLQSTKYE
-539 KQDTRIGFIAISY
+539 KEDTRLAFVAISY
-552 DPKKATAGSTTNDN
+552 DPAAYGKETA
-566 MQNYDAWKKCVDD
+566 DAWKRCVDD

>member
-66 LLLTAENNEFRAKKD
+66 LLLTAENDEFRAKKD

-104 TRVTKRNQ
+104 TRVAKRNQ

-189 GASYAVKKNSG
+189 GASYAVKQNGG

-226 PAGVQSK
+226 PPGVQSK
-233 IEVLR
+233 IQVLR
-238 EVVDEVTQVLLD
+238 EVVDEVTQALLD
-250 NKNGANRV
+250 NNNSASRV
-258 GFTLFSAAA
+258 GFTLFNAAA

-286 QEVITQDVYFNNY
+286 QEVITHDVYFNNY

-322 FDCKDEPKTFVD
+322 FDCKDEPKTWVE
-334 PRAEKDAGT
+334 PRAEKQAGT

-357 ENVIKIL
+357 ENVIKIVSN
-364 GTEMYGNN
+364 EMYGNN
-372 LQVPSTR
+372 LQVSGTKK
-379 IYPLTDLFRKYTDA
+379 YPLTYLFRQYTDVK
-393 EKTINQID
+393 KTVDQID
-401 SLDGTFKSYPLTFD
+401 SFDGKFKSYPLTFD
-415 IPNSR
+415 VPNSR

-430 EKASL
+430 ETASL
-435 TTQAWF
+435 STQAWF

-446 QKDLVKEFNAMNPKN
+446 QKDLVKEFNAINPKN
-461 QTSASSGMIIATNA
+461 QTSASAGMIIATNA

-511 GSFAAFQNN
+511 GSFPAFQNN

-527 KKIDSLQNPKYE
+527 KKNRLITKS
-539 KQDTRIGFIAISY
+539 
-552 DPKKATAGSTTNDN
+552 
-566 MQNYDAWKKCVDD
+566 
-579 YYYVVK
+579 
-585 NKQQLLDA
+585 
-593 FNEIL
+593 
-598 GLQEELGTSS
+598 
-608 SQKIKRK
+608 KI

>member
-32 LLLLPLIILVA
+32 LLLLPLIMLVA

-104 TRVTKRNQ
+104 TRVSKRNQ

-166 RRNGFGVIDEWVK
+166 RKNGFGIIDEWVK

-189 GASYAVKKNSG
+189 GASYAVKQNGG

-211 SGSMDQDLNNNNAPL
+211 SGSMEQDLNNNNQPL
-226 PAGVQSK
+226 PPGVQSK

-250 NKNGANRV
+250 TGNGASRV
-258 GFTLFSAAA
+258 GFTIFSAAS
-267 RQLNDKRCQMPI
+267 RQLNDKRCQMPF
-279 LSTKEKS
+279 LSTKEKA
-286 QEVITQDVYFNNY
+286 QENITHDVYFLN
-299 YAKEK
+299 
-304 NDFLKDASK
+304 
-313 RYGVKEGYF
+313 
-322 FDCKDEPKTFVD
+322 
-334 PRAEKDAGT
+334 
-343 RPIFDYTCKIKDTR
+343 
-357 ENVIKIL
+357 
-364 GTEMYGNN
+364 
-372 LQVPSTR
+372 
-379 IYPLTDLFRKYTDA
+379 
-393 EKTINQID
+393 
-401 SLDGTFKSYPLTFD
+401 
-415 IPNSR
+415 
-420 LEYICPKKEK
+420 
-430 EKASL
+430 
-435 TTQAWF
+435 
-441 EGKNG
+441 
-446 QKDLVKEFNAMNPKN
+446 
-461 QTSASSGMIIATNA
+461 
-475 ILAEDKAYRDKLD
+475 
-488 KLGKNPKRVMVV
+488 
-500 VSDGID
+500 
-506 NFPYF
+506 
-511 GSFAAFQNN
+511 
-520 GMCEKIK
+520 
-527 KKIDSLQNPKYE
+527 
-539 KQDTRIGFIAISY
+539 
-552 DPKKATAGSTTNDN
+552 
-566 MQNYDAWKKCVDD
+566 
-579 YYYVVK
+579 
-585 NKQQLLDA
+585 
-593 FNEIL
+593 
-598 GLQEELGTSS
+598 
-608 SQKIKRK
+608 